1 MSDGASAGRDGGT
14 AFLVGQ
20 MLLCSL
26 LWAPAF
32 LLMKRIGADLS
43 PLSVTALRDT
53 MGGGLLA
60 IWFLSRGQRVLPKGR
75 EWHDWAVLGTL
86 QVIVPNTLT
95 VYALAQITTSLAALI
110 QTATPL
116 IVACLAP
123 LLFASEAMSRRRMLG
138 LALGLAGVL
147 ALIGPAMFSTAAS
160 STAGIL
166 AMAFVPVSYA
176 LGNLYVRA
184 IPKAE
189 PARLAYGQLAFS
201 ALPALLLTWATQG
214 GSAFAP
220 VPGHMLELIALA
232 LFATALPLVL
242 FMRILREAGPTLGT
256 MVGYL
261 IPLWVILLGTLL
273 LDERLEA
280 REIVGGL
287 TLLAGL
293 LLASMTRRPA

>member
-220 VPGHMLELIALA
+220 VPGHRLELIALA

-256 MVGYL
+256 MVGYV